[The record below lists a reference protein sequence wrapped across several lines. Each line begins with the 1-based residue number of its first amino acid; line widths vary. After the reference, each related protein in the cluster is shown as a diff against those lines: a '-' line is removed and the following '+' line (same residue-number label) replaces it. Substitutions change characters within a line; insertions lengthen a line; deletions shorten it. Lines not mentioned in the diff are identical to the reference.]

1 MNRLYSDK
9 NGATMTREA
18 VLTLPPE
25 TLEARSG
32 IPIHILSGYEALY
45 EAVADIMM
53 DVLRERQGEKTVMI
67 LPVGPVRQYPIFAR
81 KVAEQR
87 IDCRGL
93 WTINM
98 DEFLDRT
105 GRTIPE
111 SHPMSFKGIMMEQFY
126 NLLPE
131 TLRMDVSQMLFPRHD
146 NTEDLDRAFDTL
158 APDGVDLCLAGVGPE
173 GHFAFNE
180 DPDFGH
186 VEVSDEE
193 FLADRTRLV
202 TVSLSTV
209 DMDALVASS
218 GDRSAV
224 PPFAVTIGPHD
235 VLRAHRMEV
244 VFFAGMFQRLALR
257 ETLFRDPT
265 PRFPGSLLKMRKQ
278 PDGTLVR
285 QNITVWATPEE
296 AGPVATQTIG

>member
-1 MNRLYSDK
+1 M
-9 NGATMTREA
+9 
-18 VLTLPPE
+18 
-25 TLEARSG
+25 
-32 IPIHILSGYEALY
+32 
-45 EAVADIMM
+45 
-53 DVLRERQGEKTVMI
+53 
-67 LPVGPVRQYPIFAR
+67 
-81 KVAEQR
+81 
-87 IDCRGL
+87 
-93 WTINM
+93 
-98 DEFLDRT
+98 
-105 GRTIPE
+105 
-111 SHPMSFKGIMMEQFY
+111 SHPMSFKTIMMEQFY